1 MPGIT
6 SKNVFAI
13 MNHVK
18 NIAELASL
26 SLERLTELLA
36 SSIHAKQLYDLLHK
50 ELQGPVSTAS
60 GKPSNQTAKQ
70 NLKRLPLRKPLKKS

>member
-1 MPGIT
+1 
-6 SKNVFAI
+6 

-36 SSIHAKQLYDLLHK
+36 SSIHAKQLYDFLHK
-50 ELQGPVSTAS
+50 ELQGPVGSSS
-60 GKPSNQTAKQ
+60 GKPSTETGKQ
-70 NLKRLPLRKPLKKS
+70 KSKRLPLKKPLKKS